1 MSLAFAMAEKPRLN
15 ANLVTLTNARTTL
28 SKWPAHPRARTW
40 EGQRSY
46 VRDTSSPDL
55 WQDPQERY
63 DIFMNNYTEHTWTL
77 VTFNEDIK
85 TLMKSYIKYPPRKA
99 QSETY
104 TGPITISAYQRFQW
118 IRDKL
123 EKEGFDIPLPSC
135 VLMDQHMP
143 SLNGLDVLRRMRSEG
158 RRVPVII
165 VTGFDQPGLRQKC
178 LDAGA
183 SDYLVKPLEAS
194 AVSTAIGVA
203 IG

>member
-1 MSLAFAMAEKPRLN
+1 LHYMLSMQASPIVVAVVDDDEAVRRALRRLIISLSFHPIGFASGEEFLASLG
-15 ANLVTLTNARTTL
+15 AA
-28 SKWPAHPRARTW
+28 A
-40 EGQRSY
+40 
-46 VRDTSSPDL
+46 
-55 WQDPQERY
+55 
-63 DIFMNNYTEHTWTL
+63 
-77 VTFNEDIK
+77 
-85 TLMKSYIKYPPRKA
+85 
-99 QSETY
+99 
-104 TGPITISAYQRFQW
+104 
-118 IRDKL
+118 
-123 EKEGFDIPLPSC
+123 PSC